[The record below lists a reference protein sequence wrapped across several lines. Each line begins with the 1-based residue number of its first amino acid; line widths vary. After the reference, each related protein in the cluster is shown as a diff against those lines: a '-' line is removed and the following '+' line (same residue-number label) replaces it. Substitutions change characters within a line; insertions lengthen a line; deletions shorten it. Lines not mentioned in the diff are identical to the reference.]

1 DSLPAYMIPRKF
13 VYLEQLYMT
22 PNGKVDRKRIAKE
35 VLL

>member
-1 DSLPAYMIPRKF
+1 MIPRKF
-13 VYLEQLYMT
+13 DYLEQLYMT